1 MPATGWGRGTA
12 VAKGNSGAS
21 VWRVLD
27 KHDALL
33 GYAIG
38 MGKANA
44 LRVAKAN
51 EPRTKA
57 VEWAKKR
64 LYAEYENNKGEL
76 PSWRF

>member
-1 MPATGWGRGTA
+1 MP
-12 VAKGNSGAS
+12 KGNSGAS

-27 KHDALL
+27 RNDVLL
-33 GYAIG
+33 GYVIG

-51 EPRTKA
+51 EPRTDI

-64 LYAEYENNKGEL
+64 LYVEYEENKGKL